1 MVYNTGSAHLDL
13 YTTVSAEP
21 SLVVCGRDMA
31 TKQRLTLKKAVST
44 QTTPGTC
51 RVLKLSA
58 IGNN

>member
-31 TKQRLTLKKAVST
+31 TKQRLTLKKANHTWDLQSA
-44 QTTPGTC
+44 QTVC
-51 RVLKLSA
+51 HRKQLMQQ
-58 IGNN
+58 